1 MPFGPAS
8 LLGVERFSQE
18 SEAPLELI
26 PGDDHAKKEQII
38 AAVYRQVLGNA
49 YVMESER
56 QLVAE
61 SQFKLGEISVREF
74 VRSIAKSELYKA
86 RFFDACP
93 RYRYIEL
100 AFRHLLGRA
109 PVDFQEMRN
118 HAERLD
124 AKGYEADIDSFL
136 DSDDYQHTYGEW
148 TVPYQRGWKTESCGT
163 MQEFTWSFQ
172 LLRGNSSSSLKGD
185 LAGISSKLGAA
196 AYQNR
201 PMAVVPPSSLESQG
215 FSFRPAKNL
224 ADAST
229 RLGVGASDQGKTFR
243 VEVTA
248 YSANNVRRVSRYTRG
263 NRVYYVPF
271 DKLSEQFK
279 RIHLE
284 GGKIASITPV
294 T

>member
-1 MPFGPAS
+1 
-8 LLGVERFSQE
+8 
-18 SEAPLELI
+18 
-26 PGDDHAKKEQII
+26 
-38 AAVYRQVLGNA
+38 
-49 YVMESER
+49 MESER

-136 DSDDYQHTYGEW
+136 DSDDYQNTFGEW

-185 LAGISSKLGAA
+185 LAGISSKLGGA

-215 FSFRPAKNL
+215 FSFRPSKNL
-224 ADAST
+224 ADAAT

-279 RIHLE
+279 RIHRE

-294 T
+294 S